1 MDKFLGRLVYTGDIL
16 KRGGA
21 RYDVVIADEN
31 IFVVCRRTKYNGRET
46 GVTSYRMPE
55 IYSNDPR
62 LGSLAAYQFEL
73 DGSWLDPGTPLGK
86 STARQR
92 AVDEKAVRAAMAAG
106 PEIEPEPG
114 SADDLTRYVNR
125 AGEAQQEE
133 QEKE

>member
-1 MDKFLGRLVYTGDIL
+1 MDKFAGRLVYTGDIL

-31 IFVVCRRTKYNGRET
+31 IFVVCRRKNYNGRET

-62 LGSLAAYQFEL
+62 LGSLAAYQFTL
-73 DGSWLDPGTPLGK
+73 DGSWLDPETPLGK

-92 AVDEKAVRAAMAAG
+92 AADEKAARAAVVVD
-106 PEIEPEPG
+106 PEPEQG
-114 SADDLTRYVNR
+114 GADDLTRYVNG
-125 AGEAQQEE
+125 AGEAKQEE
-133 QEKE
+133 QKEE

>member
-1 MDKFLGRLVYTGDIL
+1 MDKTAGRLVYTGDIV

-62 LGSLAAYQFEL
+62 MGSLAAYQFEL
-73 DGSWLDPGTPLGK
+73 DGTWLDPVAPLGK
-86 STARQR
+86 ATARQR
-92 AVDEKAVRAAMAAG
+92 AADEKAARAAVVVD
-106 PEIEPEPG
+106 PEPEQG
-114 SADDLTRYVNR
+114 SADDLTRYVNG
-125 AGEAQQEE
+125 AGETKQEE
-133 QEKE
+133 QKEE

>member
-1 MDKFLGRLVYTGDIL
+1 MDKTAGRLVYTGDIV

-62 LGSLAAYQFEL
+62 MGSLAAYQFEL
-73 DGSWLDPGTPLGK
+73 DGTWLDPVAPLGK
-86 STARQR
+86 ATARQR
-92 AVDEKAVRAAMAAG
+92 AADEKAARAAVVD
-106 PEIEPEPG
+106 PEPEPEQG
-114 SADDLTRYVNR
+114 SADDLTRYVNG
-125 AGEAQQEE
+125 AGETKQEE
-133 QEKE
+133 QKEE